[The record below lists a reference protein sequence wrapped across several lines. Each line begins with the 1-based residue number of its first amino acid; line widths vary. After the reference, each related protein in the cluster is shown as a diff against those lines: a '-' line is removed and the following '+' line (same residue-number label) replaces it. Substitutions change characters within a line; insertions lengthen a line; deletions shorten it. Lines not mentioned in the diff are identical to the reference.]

1 MAFTVAT
8 DKKYFTPIGGQSARG
23 NAPAI
28 WAYKTEDALATV
40 DGAGYFNALSTI
52 LNLGDLIHVV
62 VVTNRG
68 ASNEA
73 VSDAGLVVVNA
84 NASGVV
90 DTTNETALT
99 TTDSD

>member
-1 MAFTVAT
+1 MAFANAT
-8 DKKYFTPIGGQSARG
+8 DLPYFSPIGGQSARG
-23 NAPAI
+23 KAPARYS
-28 WAYKTEDALATV
+28 YKTEDALTTV
-40 DGAGYFNALSTI
+40 DGAGYFNAISGLLKI
-52 LNLGDLIHVV
+52 GDIIDVI

-73 VSDAGLVVVNA
+73 LSDAGAVIVNA

-90 DTTNETALT
+90 DTTNETAYT